1 MNKDYYVY
9 AHYRKDNDLL
19 FYIGKGKGNR
29 SSTTSSRS
37 KEWKGVVEECGF
49 YSKILMEN
57 LSENEALE
65 YERELILTNRELL
78 INKIIPS
85 PRKVINYQEIS
96 ELFYYDPE
104 SPSCLRWK
112 VDLTGKGGHTH
123 KCKDKPAG
131 GKNGRYWRVECKGEV
146 FQAHRIIFLLLN
158 PDMNQAKD
166 VDHKDGDGYNN
177 RKENLRLVTREENM
191 GNRVLPNKSGFT
203 FVTLAENYKG
213 TRPHYLLVVPLLQGR
228 KQFRFY
234 FQDSLTQA
242 FALNQCLLK
251 KEELKNEILSTGVS
265 ERAFYGEN

>member
-9 AHYRKDNDLL
+9 AHYRRDDDLL

-29 SSTTSSRS
+29 KSTKSSRS
-37 KEWKGVVEECGF
+37 KEWKNVVEKHGF
-49 YSKILMEN
+49 YFVVVRDN

-65 YERELILTNRELL
+65 YERELVATAGESL
-78 INKIIPS
+78 INKVIPS
-85 PRKVINYQEIS
+85 LRQVINYREIS

-112 VDLTGKGGHTH
+112 ADLLGKGGYTY

-146 FQAHRIIFLLLN
+146 FQVHRIIFLLLN
-158 PDMNQAKD
+158 PDMDQAKD

-177 RKENLRLVTREENM
+177 KRDNLRLVTREENM

-213 TRPHYLLVVPLLQGR
+213 TRPHYLLVVPLTGGR

-234 FQDSLTQA
+234 FQDSLIQA

-265 ERAFYGEN
+265 ERAFYGKN